1 MAYLDQSGYEAR
13 FGAEELAQVLATDA
27 TITLA
32 RAIADAES
40 IVNGYLAAVPDRV
53 YTVPLPTAVAVPSRI
68 EELTADLAR
77 YEIHAK
83 KVTHEIKR
91 RRNQAIEFL
100 EAMVQGLVAI
110 PELLPDAGAAPAP
123 PGGMTMLS
131 EERVFTAC
139 TLRGYVGP

>member
-1 MAYLDQSGYEAR
+1 MPYLTEDGYKAR
-13 FGAEELAQVLATDA
+13 FGAEELEQVLATDE

-32 RAIADAES
+32 AAIADAES

-53 YTVPLPTAVAVPSRI
+53 FVVPLASTVPARI

-91 RRNQAIEFL
+91 RRDQAIAFL
-100 EAMVQGLVAI
+100 ENLVKGLVAI
-110 PELLPDAGAAPAP
+110 PELLPDGGAVPEPISGITIDAAD
-123 PGGMTMLS
+123 
-131 EERVFTAC
+131 RVFTAC
-139 TLRGYVGP
+139 SLRGFVGR

>member
-1 MAYLDQSGYEAR
+1 MPYLTEDGYKER
-13 FGAEELAQVLATDA
+13 FGAEELEQVLATDA
-27 TITLA
+27 SITLE

-53 YTVPLPTAVAVPSRI
+53 FAVPLAGTVPSRI

-91 RRNQAIEFL
+91 RRNEAIRFL
-100 EAMVQGLVAI
+100 QDLVKGLVAV
-110 PELLPDAGAAPAP
+110 PELLPDGGAVPEP
-123 PGGMTMLS
+123 ISGMTVDAAD
-131 EERVFTAC
+131 RVFTAC
-139 TLRGYVGP
+139 SLRGYVGP